1 MVILCYDILL
11 AEIQDGEHILKK
23 KEDIRALAISK
34 FDMSLEGNNHQ
45 KTNCDLLFYCYLDI
59 K

>member
-34 FDMSLEGNNHQ
+34 FDMNH
-45 KTNCDLLFYCYLDI
+45 
-59 K
+59 